1 MIFKTIFFLIVLR
14 FFVIVIVVALYCGM
28 HKTLNVW
35 RCGVFMAFEIY
46 MFSYYLIQ
54 GYNLNEI
61 LCWICFR
68 KIQPSIC
75 SSCAYNLNCCKS
87 QQTSRILY
95 CLIISLTSRL
105 QPRCCGTVVQRKTY
119 STPIVQGNGGTH
131 LFP

>member
-1 MIFKTIFFLIVLR
+1 MIFKTVFFLIVFR

-87 QQTSRILY
+87 QLTSHCCG
-95 CLIISLTSRL
+95 CLIISLTSIL
-105 QPRCCGTVVQRKTY
+105 WFQYGSVVQRKTY
-119 STPIVQGNGGTH
+119 SPPIVHGNGGTH

>member
-1 MIFKTIFFLIVLR
+1 MIFKTVFFLIVLR

-87 QQTSRILY
+87 QQTSRIID
-95 CLIISLTSRL
+95 CLIISLTSIL
-105 QPRCCGTVVQRKTY
+105 WFQYGSVVQRKTY
-119 STPIVQGNGGTH
+119 SPPIVHGNGGTH